1 MALRRPPTRIELK
14 ADDIEEYDQLMKE
27 RELAMQDDS
36 SDALSGGRH
45 GGNRPRGAKPG
56 TSAQR
61 KQVAAERIGAT
72 GTHRR

>member
-1 MALRRPPTRIELK
+1 MLNVSLFFITIHRTK
-14 ADDIEEYDQLMKE
+14 QTQQLMKE

-36 SDALSGGRH
+36 SDAISGGRH
-45 GGNRPRGAKPG
+45 GGSRPRGVKPG

-72 GTHRR
+72 GSHRR